1 MAFAAH
7 LPTTDV
13 GSTGPV
19 LRTVGDVGR
28 IRLVWRVPTDDAG
41 DWDVH
46 GIATDDA
53 ARSWTPTR
61 ETLLATV
68 SEPRF
73 AHEGLGPAAQRWSYR
88 VVPAPASL
96 HPPLGPITA
105 TSRTSVVLSGRPVA
119 VVGSFDGSGLELAL
133 APTGFV
139 HYQSTFPRDVDF
151 RFGFDRPEVTWS
163 YLQPGP
169 DDAWAGRRGHRFRLR
184 FDLDRA
190 PEQDLD
196 LALWLTDRHAT
207 RAGSASVL
215 VNGCPGE
222 SLFFDEASASS
233 TVSLPATTRASGPEP
248 GGGPAYIEREI
259 DRRLLRV
266 GENIIDLVKDH
277 GSWIAY
283 DAVGVFA
290 RAGS

>member
-7 LPTTDV
+7 LPAPDV
-13 GSTGPV
+13 GSPGPV
-19 LRTVGDVGR
+19 LRAVGDVGR
-28 IRLVWRVPTDDAG
+28 IRLVWRVAPGDAG

-46 GIATDDA
+46 GIATEDA
-53 ARSWTPTR
+53 ARSWTPTHA
-61 ETLLATV
+61 TLLATV

-88 VVPAPASL
+88 VVPALDSFL
-96 HPPLGPITA
+96 HPIGQVSA
-105 TSRTSVVLSGRPVA
+105 SSRTSVVLSGRPVA

-196 LALWLTDRHAT
+196 LALWLIDRHAT
-207 RAGSASVL
+207 RAGSASLL
-215 VNGCPGE
+215 VNGCAGE
-222 SLFFDEASASS
+222 SLFFDEPSASTAS
-233 TVSLPATTRASGPEP
+233 SPATTRASAPEP
-248 GGGPAYIEREI
+248 GGGPAYIERAI